1 MKMIKKMTK
10 TMIRMMNKI
19 LMMMIFS
26 SQKII
31 NRFVM
36 KRI

>member
-10 TMIRMMNKI
+10 TIIRMMNKI